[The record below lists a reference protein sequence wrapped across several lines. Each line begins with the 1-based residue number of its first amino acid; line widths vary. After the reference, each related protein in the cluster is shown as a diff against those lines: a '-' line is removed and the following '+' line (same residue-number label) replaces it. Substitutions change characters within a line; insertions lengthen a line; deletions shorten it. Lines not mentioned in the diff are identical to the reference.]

1 MSDALPTTQKDA
13 AIKERVRARAL
24 ELLEHQIEYAVSITR
39 AEGSASDNIRL
50 ISELRSTA
58 GVDEKS
64 KYDNIPNITVM
75 IGADF
80 SQTVTVEPVKAP
92 LAEVVDVTDVE
103 PVAPGNDATLPAPE
117 AARIEELLDMSSL
130 VTLLE
135 D

>member
-1 MSDALPTTQKDA
+1 MGTAVAPVDETADRKTRL
-13 AIKERVRARAL
+13 RARAL

-50 ISELRSTA
+50 INELRSTA

-80 SQTVTVEPVKAP
+80 SQTVTVEPVKVQP
-92 LAEVVDVTDVE
+92 TDVVDVEPKAAAVE
-103 PVAPGNDATLPAPE
+103 DEPPVLPE